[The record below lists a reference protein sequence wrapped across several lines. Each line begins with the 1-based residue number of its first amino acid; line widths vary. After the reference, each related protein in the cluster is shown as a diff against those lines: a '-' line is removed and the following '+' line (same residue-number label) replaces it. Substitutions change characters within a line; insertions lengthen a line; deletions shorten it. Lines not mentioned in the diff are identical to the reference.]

1 MKLFLSGL
9 LLAALGLALFG
20 CTKAEETK
28 PDKGTSYYTGPI
40 KKDPSAAT
48 APGEVKKNSRMG
60 DQ

>member
-9 LLAALGLALFG
+9 LLVALGLLLFG
-20 CTKAEETK
+20 CAKEETK

-40 KKDPSAAT
+40 KKDPNAAS
-48 APGEVKKNSRMG
+48 APGEVKKTSRLS